1 MSATPASRIS
11 QHDFH
16 SARCETNLAGLP
28 NISFG
33 GGHDVSL
40 ADAVP
45 LALHCGEPGY
55 PSDAVAIL
63 GLSDIVSRTAD
74 ADALTSELLQKLGV
88 FNATAIATLESAIAE
103 YQKVLAEAA

>member
-1 MSATPASRIS
+1 MPGDDIVGRIS
-11 QHDFH
+11 EPLFNLLDDGLHDFSRH
-16 SARCETNLAGLP
+16 
-28 NISFG
+28 ISFG
-33 GGHDVSL
+33 GGHNVSL

-74 ADALTSELLQKLGV
+74 AAVRGPCCWRV
-88 FNATAIATLESAIAE
+88 CSA
-103 YQKVLAEAA
+103 